1 MSTQTVHNYV
11 TDTLAEGSLPSTK
24 LVEHAMQKL
33 GVTKEAVYK
42 ALRQMIAEEIV
53 VKRGKT
59 VSLSNQW
66 VIEMAEKWRKVETR
80 YNGKPGAF
88 LPAEKNSV
96 VYTCKTLDQ
105 LDTLWNHNIYEIVAT
120 LPKGSYLLSGVPHY
134 WFPAIRAGSEH
145 RLMKNMKAR
154 GYHWLQLAS
163 SKKKLD
169 LEFRKYF
176 TYKEIEYHATELPD
190 KSYYNAFGDYIVE
203 VTLDSK
209 AASYINRWYDTH
221 TKFDPESISK
231 LEEVLKI
238 KGVYKLKISRNKSK
252 SERYQ
257 KLFKKYFVMK

>member
-1 MSTQTVHNYV
+1 MSAQTVHSYI
-11 TDTLAEGSLPSTK
+11 TDALAEGSLPSKK
-24 LVEHAMQKL
+24 LVENAKKKL

-42 ALRQMIAEEIV
+42 ALRQMITEEIV

-66 VIEMAEKWRKVETR
+66 VIDMAEKWKKVEAR
-80 YNGKPGAF
+80 YSGKTGGY

-120 LPKGSYLLSGVPHY
+120 LPKGSYLLAGVPHY
-134 WFPAIRAGSEH
+134 WFPAIRSGSEH
-145 RLMKNMKAR
+145 SLVKNIKAR

-169 LEFRKYF
+169 IELRKYF
-176 TYKEIEYHATELPD
+176 PYKEIEYHATELPD
-190 KSYYNAFGDYIVE
+190 KGYFNVFGDYVVE

-209 AASYINRWYDTH
+209 TASYINRWYDTH
-221 TKFDPESISK
+221 TKFDAESISE
-231 LEEVLKI
+231 LEKVLKI
-238 KGVYKLKISRNKSK
+238 KGVFKLKISRNKSK
-252 SERYQ
+252 AERYQ